1 MNKVLWT
8 IYGFFAVGAA
18 KKAWKTLKSY
28 RSFRIQYTLATQM
41 FGLDAYRVVLVFV
54 KTKEMGATI
63 DGEAIRLRVSVPTG
77 IVKTFCC
84 RGANGYMDAITRI
97 RGAMDKYLA
106 KYYPEVDLQY
116 EIYQYIPY
124 RHMPSGQK
132 HVVDDATWER
142 FQPVYESF
150 MNIPRHL

>member
-18 KKAWKTLKSY
+18 KKAWQTIKNY
-28 RSFRIQYTLATQM
+28 RSIRLQYTLATQI
-41 FGLDAYRVVLVFV
+41 FGLDTYRVVLVFV
-54 KTKEMGATI
+54 KTKDMGMTV

-77 IVKTFCC
+77 IVKPFCC
-84 RGANGYMDAITRI
+84 RRADGYVEAITRI

-106 KYYPEVDLQY
+106 KYYPRVDLQY
-116 EIYQYIPY
+116 AIYQYTPY
-124 RHMPSGQK
+124 RHNPSGQK
-132 HVVDDATWER
+132 HVVDDATWEQ
-142 FQPVYESF
+142 FHPIYESF

>member
-18 KKAWKTLKSY
+18 KKALKTLKNY
-28 RSFRIQYTLATQM
+28 RNIRLQYTLATQM

-54 KTKEMGATI
+54 KTKDMGATI
-63 DGEAIRLRVSVPTG
+63 DGEAVRLRVSVPTG

-106 KYYPEVDLQY
+106 KYYPDVDLQY
-116 EIYQYIPY
+116 EIYQFIPY
-124 RHMPSGQK
+124 RHTQSAQK
-132 HVVDDATWER
+132 HVVDDATWEQ
-142 FQPVYESF
+142 FHPIYQAF
-150 MNIPRHL
+150 MSIPRHL